1 MNIALWIVQ
10 ILLGLA
16 FLAAGLLKATQPKEA
31 LRAKNLNW
39 VDDYSAGMV
48 KLIGVSEIL
57 GGIGLIAPWATG
69 IAPVLTPIA
78 AVALAAVMVGA
89 ALAHLR
95 RKEYP
100 AIVFNIVLAA
110 LAVFV
115 AVGRF

>member
-1 MNIALWIVQ
+1 MNTALWVVQ

-16 FLAAGLLKATQPKEA
+16 FFAAGLMKSTQPKEK
-31 LRAKNLNW
+31 LRANLGW

-48 KLIGVSEIL
+48 KLIGVSEVL

-78 AVALAAVMVGA
+78 AVALAAVMVA
-89 ALAHLR
+89 AAVVHLR

-100 AIVFNIVLAA
+100 GIVFNVILGA